1 MINLRIKFAGI
12 YVLIILF
19 IAGCA
24 GNYAHLKNLSDSES
38 KAIRQALLDN
48 WSDYDISYND
58 VVIVSDPK
66 NDDKKILIPN
76 YWAAVE
82 GQKSMT
88 QLVNGTNKLP
98 NGTINL
104 VWGEPV
110 REIWVNNQF
119 FGYVG
124 HRERELV
131 SAQIIDNNTVRLIH
145 THSGDWR
152 N

>member
-1 MINLRIKFAGI
+1 MKYISLM
-12 YVLIILF
+12 LIVFF
-19 IAGCA
+19 IIIGCA
-24 GNYAHLKNLSDSES
+24 GNYAHLKDLSDSES
-38 KAIRQALLDN
+38 RAIRQELLDN
-48 WSDYDISYND
+48 WSDYDISYNS

-66 NDDKKILIPN
+66 NDNKKILIPN
-76 YWAAVE
+76 YWASID
-82 GQKSMT
+82 GQESMT
-88 QLVNGTNKLP
+88 QLANGTNKLP
-98 NGTINL
+98 NGLINL

-110 REIWVNNQF
+110 REIWVNDQF

-131 SAQIIDNNTVRLIH
+131 SAQIIDENTVRLIH